1 MSQFV
6 TPETLKTALREQTD
20 EIVELLQSFIGQVDV
35 RFNKIEAEI
44 IDLKQSHNQLL
55 NTIDGFIARIDKY
68 ETELIAR
75 DNQIDKLI
83 SWAQKVSEKT
93 GIPLENL

>member
-55 NTIDGFIARIDKY
+55 NTIDGFIARIAKY

-83 SWAQKVSEKT
+83 SWAKKVSEKT

>member
-83 SWAQKVSEKT
+83 SWAKKVSEKT